1 MKIRQYIASVL
12 SSNPTHL
19 IVLSIFITLTIMMD
33 SIAYFFGA
41 GYVLVVLWSRGWDWQ
56 WLGLSKPGSWRR
68 LLIQAA
74 GLALLIFVVGDI
86 LITPIIE
93 KLVGQT
99 IDLRALDGLRGSLV
113 NYLLFIGFMW
123 VVAAFG
129 EEFIY
134 RGFLIE
140 RTGAVFSGTMT
151 AKWLLALFS
160 ALLFGMA
167 HRYQGLAGMITTGM
181 IGFAFGAIFLLSQK
195 RLWLTIITHGLYDVI
210 GITLIY
216 LDIDREVY
224 EILSL

>member
-1 MKIRQYIASVL
+1 MKIRHHISSVL

-41 GYVLVVLWSRGWDWQ
+41 GYVLVVLWSRGWNWS
-56 WLGLSKPGSWRR
+56 WLGLVRPGSWRR
-68 LLIQAA
+68 LFWQAA
-74 GLALLIFVVGDI
+74 GLAILIFIIGDI
-86 LITPIIE
+86 IITPLIE
-93 KLVGQT
+93 KAVDQK
-99 IDLRALDGLRGSLV
+99 IDLSTLDGMRG
-113 NYLLFIGFMW
+113 NFIYYIVFILFMW

-140 RTGAVFSGTMT
+140 RIGSVFGGSKI
-151 AKWLLALFS
+151 AIWLMVLLS
-160 ALLFGMA
+160 ALLFGLA
-167 HRYQGLAGMITTGM
+167 HRYQGIVGMITTGM
-181 IGFAFGAIFLLSQK
+181 IGFTFGAIFLLSKK

-216 LDIDREVY
+216 LDIDRDIY
-224 EILSL
+224 GILSL